1 MLSVLENKLILLNEI
16 YNFIK
21 NIYINLSSDI
31 KITRYLNIDKRKYF
45 SIYLLFYKFKYAI
58 LFTKISLITYIFM
71 ILKFFLRIKLDN
83 LNYHNLIKKRS

>member
-1 MLSVLENKLILLNEI
+1 MLPVLENKLILLNEI

-31 KITRYLNIDKRKYF
+31 KITRYLNIYKRKYF

-58 LFTKISLITYIFM
+58 LFTKISLITYIFI
-71 ILKFFLRIKLDN
+71 ILKFFSQN
-83 LNYHNLIKKRS
+83 